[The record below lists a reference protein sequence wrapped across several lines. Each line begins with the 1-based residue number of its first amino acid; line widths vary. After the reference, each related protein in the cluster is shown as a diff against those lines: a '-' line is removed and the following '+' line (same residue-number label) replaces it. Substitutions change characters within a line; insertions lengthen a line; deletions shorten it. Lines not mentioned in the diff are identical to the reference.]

1 MTCHKTEF
9 LITEYLEADLS
20 GRQRSILEQHLR
32 ECAHCRQELEAA
44 QQTQA
49 QLRTWQDEPVPHWNR
64 VPESMLKPG
73 KPRRVSGF
81 FGWQWAPLAISFVL
95 ALAVLTNVRISNT
108 PDGMVVAFSDDSGV
122 SEAVLK
128 EQLAR
133 FEGLQRQQQEERMQV
148 LTVRME
154 ERLDAANVQLM
165 ESVVSQ
171 FGETTSRSLEQV
183 IAYFEEQR
191 QQDLQVLQ
199 SSYQQLADSDY
210 QTVRSVQQLANYVQY
225 QAGSR

>member
-9 LITEYLEADLS
+9 LIIEYLEADLS
-20 GRQRSILEQHLR
+20 GRQRSILEQHLS
-32 ECAHCRQELEAA
+32 ECADCRQELAA
-44 QQTQA
+44 ARQTQA
-49 QLRTWQDEPVPHWNR
+49 RLRAWQDEPVPHWNR
-64 VPESMLKPG
+64 VPESLLRPDRQ
-73 KPRRVSGF
+73 PSVAGF
-81 FGWQWAPLAISFVL
+81 FGWQWAPLAVSFVL
-95 ALAVLTNVRISNT
+95 ALAVLMNVRISNA
-108 PDGMVVAFSDDSGV
+108 PDGMVVAFGGDAGV
-122 SEAVLK
+122 SEAVVL

-133 FEGLQRQQQEERMQV
+133 FEAQQRLLQEQSMQT
-148 LTVRME
+148 LTVRMD
-154 ERLDAANVQLM
+154 ERQDAANAQLI

-210 QTVRSVQQLANYVQY
+210 QTIRSVQQLASYVQY

>member
-1 MTCHKTEF
+1 MTCHKTEL

-20 GRQRSILEQHLR
+20 GRQRAILEQHLR
-32 ECAHCRQELEAA
+32 ECSHCRQELDAA
-44 QQTQA
+44 QKTQA
-49 QLRTWQDEPVPHWNR
+49 QLRTWRDEPVPHWNR
-64 VPESMLKPG
+64 VPESLVRPA
-73 KPRRVSGF
+73 KPRSVAGL
-81 FGWQWAPLAISFVL
+81 FGWQWAPLAVSLVL
-95 ALAVLTNVRISNT
+95 ALAVL
-108 PDGMVVAFSDDSGV
+108 A
-122 SEAVLK
+122 
-128 EQLAR
+128 QLAR
-133 FEGLQRQQQEERMQV
+133 FEGQQRQQQEERLQA

-154 ERLDAANVQLM
+154 ERQDAANVQLM

-210 QTVRSVQQLANYVQY
+210 QTIRSVQQLATYVQY

>member
-9 LITEYLEADLS
+9 LIIEYLEADLS
-20 GRQRSILEQHLR
+20 GRQRSMLEKHLR
-32 ECAHCRQELEAA
+32 ECADCRQDLAAA
-44 QQTQA
+44 QQTEA
-49 QLRTWQDEPVPHWNR
+49 RLHTWRDEPVPHWNR
-64 VPESMLKPG
+64 VPEYLLRPDR
-73 KPRRVSGF
+73 PRSVSGF
-81 FGWQWAPLAISFVL
+81 FGWQWAPLAVSFVL

-108 PDGMVVAFSDDSGV
+108 SDGMVVAFGGDAGV
-122 SEAVLK
+122 SEAVVL

-133 FEGLQRQQQEERMQV
+133 FEAQQRQLQEQSLQV

-154 ERLDAANVQLM
+154 ERQDVANAQLI
-165 ESVVSQ
+165 ESIVSQ

-210 QTVRSVQQLANYVQY
+210 QTIRSVQQLASYVQY

>member
-49 QLRTWQDEPVPHWNR
+49 RLCTWQDEPVPHWNR

-108 PDGMVVAFSDDSGV
+108 PDGVVVAFSDDSGV

-133 FEGLQRQQQEERMQV
+133 FEGLQRQQQEERMQA

>member
-20 GRQRSILEQHLR
+20 SRQRAILERHLH
-32 ECAHCRQELEAA
+32 ECAHCRQELAAA
-44 QQTQA
+44 QQTHA
-49 QLRTWQDEPVPHWNR
+49 RLRTWQDQPVPHWNR
-64 VPESMLKPG
+64 VPESLLSAA
-73 KPRRVSGF
+73 KPRSVAGF
-81 FGWQWAPLAISFVL
+81 FGWQWAPLAVSFVL
-95 ALAVLTNVRISNT
+95 ALAVLMNVRISNT
-108 PDGMVVAFSDDSGV
+108 PDGLVVAFGGNAGV
-122 SEAVLK
+122 SEAIVL

-133 FEGLQRQQQEERMQV
+133 FEAQQRQEQEERLQAV
-148 LTVRME
+148 TVRME
-154 ERLDAANVQLM
+154 ERQDAANAQLI

-210 QTVRSVQQLANYVQY
+210 QTIRSVQQLATYVQY
-225 QAGSR
+225 QAESR

>member
-1 MTCHKTEF
+1 MTCHKTEY

-20 GRQRSILEQHLR
+20 ARQRAILEQHLH
-32 ECAHCRQELEAA
+32 ECAHCRQELAAA
-44 QQTQA
+44 QQMQTR
-49 QLRTWQDEPVPHWNR
+49 LRTWRDQPVPHWNR
-64 VPESMLKPG
+64 VPESLLSPA
-73 KPRRVSGF
+73 KPRSVAGF
-81 FGWQWAPLAISFVL
+81 FGWQWAPLAVSFVL
-95 ALAVLTNVRISNT
+95 ALAVLMNVRISNT
-108 PDGMVVAFSDDSGV
+108 PGGLVVAFGGDAGV
-122 SEAVLK
+122 SEAIVL

-133 FEGLQRQQQEERMQV
+133 FEAQQRQEQEERLQA

-154 ERLDAANVQLM
+154 ERQDAASAQLI

-199 SSYQQLADSDY
+199 TSYQQLADSDY
-210 QTVRSVQQLANYVQY
+210 QTIRSVQQLATYVQY
-225 QAGSR
+225 QAESR

>member
-9 LITEYLEADLS
+9 LITEYLEVDLS
-20 GRQRSILEQHLR
+20 GRQRAILEQHLR
-32 ECAHCRQELEAA
+32 ECAHCRQELEVA
-44 QQTQA
+44 QKTQA
-49 QLRTWQDEPVPHWNR
+49 QLRSWQDEPVPHWNR
-64 VPESMLKPG
+64 VPEALVRPAKPSS
-73 KPRRVSGF
+73 VSGF
-81 FGWQWAPLAISFVL
+81 FGWQWAPLAVSFVL
-95 ALAVLTNVRISNT
+95 AMAVLTNVRISNT
-108 PDGMVVAFSDDSGV
+108 PDGMVIAFGDDASV
-122 SEAVLK
+122 SEAVVL

-133 FEGLQRQQQEERMQV
+133 FEGQQRQQQEERMQA

-154 ERLDAANVQLM
+154 ERQDAANVQLI
-165 ESVVSQ
+165 ESVVAQ

-183 IAYFEEQR
+183 IAYFDEQR

-210 QTVRSVQQLANYVQY
+210 QTVRSVQQLATYVQY